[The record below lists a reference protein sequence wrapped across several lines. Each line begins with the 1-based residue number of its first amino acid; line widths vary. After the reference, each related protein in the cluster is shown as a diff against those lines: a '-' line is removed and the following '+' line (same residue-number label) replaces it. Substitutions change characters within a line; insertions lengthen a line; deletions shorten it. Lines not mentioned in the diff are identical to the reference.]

1 MEETDDKSFFRPKE
15 ALEDEIKKNPK
26 IQIRNYLGN
35 LRNEKGFKIVK
46 NDTLA
51 LVDGDVMGNLKENTK
66 ESKLL
71 AQLQDIRNLCGL
83 FLQDSSFSRH
93 AVSLL
98 FAG

>member
-1 MEETDDKSFFRPKE
+1 MEETDDESFFRPKE

-51 LVDGDVMGNLKENTK
+51 LVDGDIMGNLKKNTK
-66 ESKLL
+66 ESIVFVKLL
-71 AQLQDIRNLCGL
+71 KCKTENDEKKIFTNMSEVQ
-83 FLQDSSFSRH
+83 FK
-93 AVSLL
+93 
-98 FAG
+98 